1 MASSVSYVLHTANP
15 QSLLRPFAFLSWYS
29 FYDFCWQSSR
39 LEEVVNCLKKWHP
52 SPRQTSHRRQCM
64 LSHFVSNSLQHY
76 GLWPARLLCPWDFPG
91 QNTGVGHQ
99 TMLFPFWAT
108 KPLHREMQLAPHSR
122 RGCLCLG
129 GEPSSLLLTSG
140 WCSARPSSSSAAG
153 PSSRSGAHGS
163 SECFLRCSGRA
174 GHPWGSD
181 YGGSRS
187 GMFSGWRSTEQG
199 LDHVRTSTLRK
210 QMSGWWWGTPY
221 PFSLCTCLVLGYKTN
236 HCWVRERRTYMQSSR
251 GWHQCDDQ
259 WLRCWSYLTKESPCT
274 GDSSQTQC
282 AGWQHTH
289 ACTHTHTHTHAHTLP
304 PPAPR
309 GHALLEPCIS
319 LSRNVTT
326 LRATGQKA
334 EALKPFPSCCSESHH
349 DRASSNPVS
358 LQP

>member
-129 GEPSSLLLTSG
+129 GEPSALLLTSG
-140 WCSARPSSSSAAG
+140 WRSARPSSSSAAG

-163 SECFLRCSGRA
+163 SECFLRCSGRDGHLEEAIMVVVDLECSLGGVLQSKDWTTWELPPSESRCLDGGEGLPTHLVCVHAWFWAIKQTTAELERGGPTCRVPEA
-174 GHPWGSD
+174 GTSVTI
-181 YGGSRS
+181 
-187 GMFSGWRSTEQG
+187 SGWDAE
-199 LDHVRTSTLRK
+199 VTLPK
-210 QMSGWWWGTPY
+210 
-221 PFSLCTCLVLGYKTN
+221 
-236 HCWVRERRTYMQSSR
+236 
-251 GWHQCDDQ
+251 
-259 WLRCWSYLTKESPCT
+259 SPPAT

-289 ACTHTHTHTHAHTLP
+289 ACTHTHTHTLP